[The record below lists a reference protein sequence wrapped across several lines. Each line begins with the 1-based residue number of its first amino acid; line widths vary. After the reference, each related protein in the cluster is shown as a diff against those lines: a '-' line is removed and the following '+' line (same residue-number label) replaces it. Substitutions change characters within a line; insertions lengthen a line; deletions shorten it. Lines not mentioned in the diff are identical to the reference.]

1 MRIAMDSV
9 RQSRPLRWLAA
20 LLACLSFVLVFSC
33 NSPFIPIPPPNPTF
47 TEGDT
52 AGDWAVSAPA
62 DPRASGAR
70 YYIYNAD
77 LGTGIIQQTAADG
90 SVYAYPLHGAAGD
103 RITIHWERTSS
114 DGSSTICRRLGEG
127 LVVRGC
133 D

>member
-1 MRIAMDSV
+1 MNRV
-9 RQSRPLRWLAA
+9 RVSGSLRWLAV
-20 LLACLSFVLVFSC
+20 LLACLSYALIFAC

-52 AGDWAVSAPA
+52 PGEWAVSAPA
-62 DPRASGAR
+62 DPRANGAR

-77 LGTGIIQQTAADG
+77 LGSGLIQQAAPDG
-90 SVYAYPLHGAAGD
+90 SMYAYPLHGEAGD
-103 RITIHWERTSS
+103 RINIRWERTSS

-127 LVVRGC
+127 TVVRGC